1 MKDRR
6 EQELMRVKG
15 FEMNREGDYIGSI
28 PGMCVLSWFG
38 KPYSWRALC
47 QEGAVYPEGAVLE
60 RRFANPIAAATW
72 LQQVWLQRRIEQELA
87 VAAAKR
93 RMANDHLSNKGRP

>member
-15 FEMNREGDYIGSI
+15 FEMDREGDYDGPAS
-28 PGMCVLSWFG
+28 GMRVTSLVD
-38 KPYSWRALC
+38 KDRPWRAH
-47 QEGAVYPEGAVLE
+47 YPHGGVK
-60 RRFANPIAAATW
+60 RRDFANPIAAATW

>member
-15 FEMNREGDYIGSI
+15 FEMDREGDYIGSI

-38 KPYSWRALC
+38 KPYSWRALYP
-47 QEGAVYPEGAVLE
+47 EGVVYPEGAVLE

-72 LQQVWLQRRIEQELA
+72 LQQVWLQRHIKKELA

-93 RMANDHLSNKGRP
+93 QVANDQMSTKRRP